1 MEWRKKGGW
10 EDDVSSKGPLWRF
23 PSLLIFLLGVVWC
36 GVVEERTLRGFFDA
50 ISVSRGCESWRYL
63 RNVRFAVVVT
73 CSVAPLLVMWPRIR
87 RLGESF

>member
-36 GVVEERTLRGFFDA
+36 GVVEERIFRGFFDA
-50 ISVSRGCESWRYL
+50 ISVSRGCE
-63 RNVRFAVVVT
+63 VGVT
-73 CSVAPLLVMWPRIR
+73 YGTCASPLLLLAPWLRFW
-87 RLGESF
+87 LCGHGSEG